1 MNTALIAGFFGFRL
15 CFGVYGS
22 SVESTSHMPSAPNSP
37 QPVGLPCTNATTHSA
52 TAVTTNHHN
61 IDHHHNNNNVLRNS
75 SNVSSVSAS
84 SNLTDFTGTS
94 RSKTSTDSS
103 INFNITKSNKS
114 NSNSSVNINK
124 THSNKSSSSNSSSDG
139 SLSSH
144 DKSGGRRWASLSD
157 VAEDP
162 VLAEAQHL
170 TMCRCITASILESE
184 TVYLECLQVVLQYMK
199 ALKATLTT
207 SQPVISPDDFSTV
220 FYRIPELY
228 NAHKEFLNGLKEHSS
243 QHDQP
248 SCSIGNLFLA
258 LAQKLEVYGQF
269 LSNYSRA
276 VETVL
281 RCSSESIQFAAISRS
296 IKLKSLHGQ
305 EHTLEELLHRPV
317 ARVQKNTLVLHDLL
331 KHTPEQDSESLQE
344 ALRLFQSF
352 LSDSSLVPSDTM
364 LSVCDRPQRHLVRN
378 SFIVELVDGHRKLR
392 HLFLFNDV
400 LLCAKYKATNRADK
414 FTFDLKWFISLH
426 DILIVAGS
434 SQEQFKEANPPNL
447 VSLKSQ
453 AATVRDQLRRLEG
466 SSEKPSGV
474 GGGTQS
480 SGGGG
485 LLHNSRVDKLRKRLS
500 ELEAQLILASPSLPW
515 WVGRR
520 GLSNLH
526 NVFLL
531 SSQYER
537 QQWTEAVNVLQN
549 NSPGVGG
556 SSLTAQELQGWIT
569 AYRSFLKT
577 NMGNFLLRSGRDE
590 PLLLGDLH
598 LLVKSLHGLAEPASM
613 YLCFE
618 VDSYGHFFRKAK
630 TRTVEGQQQPV
641 WDQDFII
648 ELEGSQTLRVLCYEE
663 TQKDG
668 DKLRGKA
675 ELDLSTSW
683 LSESLQDRTLS
694 LVPELQVSLQLKYL
708 APEATLRRVPTA
720 KPHGLFGAP
729 IAAVTKREKRSV
741 PFVVT
746 RCVREVERRGVGELG
761 IYRVSGM
768 SSDITRLKKSFET
781 NPYEAE
787 QLIKEVDIHSVTGL
801 LKLYLRELPE
811 ALFTSKLYPNFFE
824 AFNTK
829 DRELK
834 RSSLLYLFSELPM
847 VNQSIIVY
855 LLEHLVKVN
864 QLESVNKMTLH
875 NLATVFGP
883 TVVRPAAPESTSD
896 PAQLL
901 AAGTVDVMAQA
912 GILHFFLDR
921 RARGEPIQTCGAKD
935 GPE

>member
-1 MNTALIAGFFGFRL
+1 MNN
-15 CFGVYGS
+15 VS
-22 SVESTSHMPSAPNSP
+22 SVESTSHMPSAPDSP
-37 QPVGLPCTNATTHSA
+37 PCVSSSVVRTT
-52 TAVTTNHHN
+52 TTNHTN
-61 IDHHHNNNNVLRNS
+61 VNHHLNNNILRNS
-75 SNVSSVSAS
+75 SNVSSVSAD
-84 SNLTDFTGTS
+84 SNLTDFTGTN
-94 RSKTSTDSS
+94 RSKTSRD
-103 INFNITKSNKS
+103 
-114 NSNSSVNINK
+114 SSVNINK
-124 THSNKSSSSNSSSDG
+124 SNSNKSSSSSSSD
-139 SLSSH
+139 SSISSH

-170 TMCRCITASILESE
+170 TMCRCIIASILESE

-199 ALKATLTT
+199 ALKATLTS
-207 SQPVISPDDFSTV
+207 SQVVISPDDYSTV

-228 NAHKEFLNGLKEHSS
+228 NTHKDFLDGLKELAS
-243 QHDQP
+243 QHDAP
-248 SCSIGNLFLA
+248 NSSIGSLFLS

-269 LSNYSRA
+269 LANYSRA
-276 VETVL
+276 VETVR
-281 RCSSESIQFAAISRS
+281 RCSCENSCFATISRS

-352 LSDSSLVPSDTM
+352 LSDCSVIQSDAM
-364 LSVCDRPQRHLVRN
+364 LPLCDRPQRHLVRN
-378 SFIVELVDGHRKLR
+378 SFIVELVDGSRKLR

-426 DILIVAGS
+426 DILIEACS
-434 SQEQFKEANPPNL
+434 SLEQFKEANPPNL
-447 VSLKSQ
+447 VNLKSQ

-466 SSEKPSGV
+466 SSDKPSGT
-474 GGGTQS
+474 GGVQ

-515 WVGRR
+515 RVGRR
-520 GLSNLH
+520 CLSNLH
-526 NVFLL
+526 HTFLL

-537 QQWTEAVNVLQN
+537 HEWTEAVNVLQN
-549 NSPGVGG
+549 NTPGVGG
-556 SSLTAQELQGWIT
+556 NSLTAQELQGWIT

-598 LLVKSLHGLAEPASM
+598 LLVTGMQGLAQPAS
-613 YLCFE
+613 LFLSFE

-630 TRTVEGQQQPV
+630 TRTVEGPQPV
-641 WDQDFII
+641 WNQDFII
-648 ELEGSQTLRVLCYEE
+648 ELEGSQTLRVLCYEQTE
-663 TQKDG
+663 ADG
-668 DKLRGKA
+668 NKLRGKA

-683 LSESLQDRTLS
+683 LTESLQERVLS
-694 LVPELQVSLQLKYL
+694 ISELQLSLQLKYL
-708 APEATLRRVPTA
+708 PPEATLRRVPTS

-729 IAAVTKREKRSV
+729 IASVTKREKRCV

-746 RCVREVERRGVGELG
+746 RCVREVERRGIGELG

-801 LKLYLRELPE
+801 LKLFLRELPE
-811 ALFTSKLYPNFFE
+811 ALFTSSLYPSFFN
-824 AFNTK
+824 AYVSS
-829 DRELK
+829 DPELK
-834 RSSLLYLFSELPM
+834 KNTLLALFSQLPR

-855 LLEHLVKVN
+855 LLEHLVKVHK
-864 QLESVNKMTLH
+864 LEGVNKMTLH

-883 TVVRPAAPESTSD
+883 TLVRPAPPQGTPD
-896 PAQLL
+896 PAELL
-901 AAGTVDVMAQA
+901 AAGTMDVMAQA
-912 GILHFFLDR
+912 GILHFFLHR
-921 RARGEPIQTCGAKD
+921 RARGEPIQAGGGSD
-935 GPE
+935 EVE